1 MIITEKDRENVR
13 NFYYSIRRVII
24 GMFTDKRYF
33 YYLYR
38 DIKQIIFNLYYW
50 FKPISK
56 TYYWDYGYLID
67 IEKHQLKQM
76 LKYFIKS
83 DLVENNDIIV
93 RDIKICL
100 SLIDIIKNEAEDIS
114 YVNIK
119 NYKRFIPSLNN
130 DMLDPL
136 IRDVDTVKMVSR
148 WIAQEKAFH
157 LYNKIRAYRM
167 QTWWD

>member
-1 MIITEKDRENVR
+1 MKKIINIFCKI
-13 NFYYSIRRVII
+13 Y
-24 GMFTDKRYF
+24 KRYF
-33 YYLYR
+33 YYYYR
-38 DIKQIIFNLYYW
+38 DIKQGFFNLYYW

-93 RDIKICL
+93 RDIKLCL
-100 SLIDIIKNEAEDIS
+100 SLIDIIKNEAEDMS

-130 DMLDPL
+130 EMLDPL
-136 IRDVDTVKMVSR
+136 IRDVNTVKMVSR

-167 QTWWD
+167 QSWWD

>member
-1 MIITEKDRENVR
+1 MKKLFNKIYLMYIDLKQ
-13 NFYYSIRRVII
+13 
-24 GMFTDKRYF
+24 GMFN
-33 YYLYR
+33 
-38 DIKQIIFNLYYW
+38 IWYW
-50 FKPISK
+50 FRIIIK
-56 TYYWDYGYLID
+56 TYYWDSGYLLD
-67 IEKHQLKQM
+67 IEKHYLKQM

-83 DLVENNDIIV
+83 DLTVNNEYVV

-100 SLIDIIKNEAEDIS
+100 SLIDIIKNEAEDMS

-130 DMLDPL
+130 EMLDPL

-167 QTWWD
+167 QIWWD

>member
-1 MIITEKDRENVR
+1 MKKLFNKIYLMYIDLKQGMFNIWYWFRIIT
-13 NFYYSIRRVII
+13 
-24 GMFTDKRYF
+24 
-33 YYLYR
+33 
-38 DIKQIIFNLYYW
+38 
-50 FKPISK
+50 K
-56 TYYWDYGYLID
+56 TYYWDSGYLLD
-67 IEKHQLKQM
+67 IEKHYLKQM

-83 DLVENNDIIV
+83 DLTVNNEYVV

-100 SLIDIIKNEAEDIS
+100 SLIDIIKNEAEDMS

-130 DMLDPL
+130 EMLDPL

-167 QTWWD
+167 QIWWD

>member
-1 MIITEKDRENVR
+1 MKKIINIYYKIYRELFN
-13 NFYYSIRRVII
+13 
-24 GMFTDKRYF
+24 MFNNKRYF
-33 YYLYR
+33 YLKYR
-38 DIKQIIFNLYYW
+38 TIKQIIFNLYYW

-56 TYYWDYGYLID
+56 TYYWDYDYLID

-136 IRDVDTVKMVSR
+136 IRDVDTVKMASR

-157 LYNKIRAYRM
+157 LYNKIRTYRM

>member
-1 MIITEKDRENVR
+1 MKKLFNKIYLMYIDLKQGMFNIWYWFRIIT
-13 NFYYSIRRVII
+13 
-24 GMFTDKRYF
+24 
-33 YYLYR
+33 
-38 DIKQIIFNLYYW
+38 
-50 FKPISK
+50 K
-56 TYYWDYGYLID
+56 TYYWDSGYLLD
-67 IEKHQLKQM
+67 IEKHYLKQM
-76 LKYFIKS
+76 LKYFIES
-83 DLVENNDIIV
+83 DLTENNEYVV

-100 SLIDIIKNEAEDIS
+100 SLIDIIKNEAEDMS

-130 DMLDPL
+130 EMLDPL

-167 QTWWD
+167 QIWWD

>member
-1 MIITEKDRENVR
+1 MKKIINIFCKI
-13 NFYYSIRRVII
+13 Y
-24 GMFTDKRYF
+24 KRYF
-33 YYLYR
+33 YYYYR
-38 DIKQIIFNLYYW
+38 DIKQGFFNLYYW
-50 FKPISK
+50 FNLIFK
-56 TYYWDYGYLID
+56 TQYWDSGYLLD
-67 IEKHQLKQM
+67 IEQHQLKRM

-130 DMLDPL
+130 EMLDPL
-136 IRDVDTVKMVSR
+136 IRDVNTVKMVSR

>member
-1 MIITEKDRENVR
+1 MKKLFNKIYLMYRDLKQGMFNIWYWFRIITK
-13 NFYYSIRRVII
+13 I
-24 GMFTDKRYF
+24 
-33 YYLYR
+33 
-38 DIKQIIFNLYYW
+38 
-50 FKPISK
+50 
-56 TYYWDYGYLID
+56 YYWDSGYLLD
-67 IEKHQLKQM
+67 IEKHYLKQM

-83 DLVENNDIIV
+83 DLTVNNEYVV

-100 SLIDIIKNEAEDIS
+100 SLIDIIKNEAEDMS

-130 DMLDPL
+130 EMLDPL

-167 QTWWD
+167 QIWWD